1 MDRFREDRNTAAHDF
16 CNDHGECDGKADGK
30 RIKQGILVAENE
42 TVDELEFGKAN
53 DTDGYGNQ
61 NGNAEFFPDDFSDI
75 ARTDLVESHAAY
87 DGNGSLTAGI
97 SAGSHDHRYTGDEQS
112 GEHGLITVQ
121 NETCKSCADHQNQK
135 PGDSVQVDFKNVG
148 VKVWFIGR
156 SDRIDIGDIF
166 GCFIRDDV
174 QCIVDRDDSDEP
186 VFLIHDR
193 HREKVVFGK

>member
-75 ARTDLVESHAAY
+75 HPDVTAYSSHISRASGSGVYDHFTRKRSYSPKRGGVSFTPLSASPEAHIIKKEPAALVYSSVLGYNKGKKSNRLKRLAFRI
-87 DGNGSLTAGI
+87 GFFP
-97 SAGSHDHRYTGDEQS
+97 
-112 GEHGLITVQ
+112 LIQ
-121 NETCKSCADHQNQK
+121 RN
-135 PGDSVQVDFKNVG
+135 
-148 VKVWFIGR
+148 GR
-156 SDRIDIGDIF
+156 SVCQRSGL
-166 GCFIRDDV
+166 
-174 QCIVDRDDSDEP
+174 
-186 VFLIHDR
+186 FL
-193 HREKVVFGK
+193 